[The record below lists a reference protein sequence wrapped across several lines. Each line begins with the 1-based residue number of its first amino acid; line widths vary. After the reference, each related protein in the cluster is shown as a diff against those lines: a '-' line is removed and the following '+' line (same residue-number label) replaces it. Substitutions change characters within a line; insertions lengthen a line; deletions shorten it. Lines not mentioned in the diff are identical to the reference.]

1 MAGPLVVVGGN
12 AGGMTAAAEARR
24 GAPDLEIVVLERG
37 EHVSYATCG
46 IPYLVSGEVPGEDD
60 LVHNTPADLLRER
73 GIEVRTGADV
83 VAIDP
88 DARTVTTADGRR
100 QPYGALVVATGARPV
115 RPDIPGIDL
124 PGVTTLRHLPS
135 ARGPRRILAAA
146 ADPHVVL
153 IGSGPIGVEMAEAA
167 LALGARVTI
176 AESRPYAVPALGEE
190 PAGRVA
196 RALAEAGVDVR
207 TGAHVEGIARAGGAL
222 EVVIDGDRVPA
233 DLVVLGTGVVPETGL
248 ARQAGCA
255 TGDAGA
261 IVVDRRGRTSV
272 EGVWAAGDCAVAY
285 HRVLDRPV
293 WRPLATTA
301 TAQGRIVGRDVTGRP
316 GRFPGVLGSWVSR
329 FREVSFGATGID
341 GATAAAEGFAPR
353 VLTREGSDRSGYMPG
368 ARDVM
373 VTLIW
378 DEATGRLLGG
388 QIAGSGEVSTRL
400 HTVSTAISAGMT
412 IGELA
417 ACDFGYAPPLSPLR
431 DPVELAAAAAVGD
444 AA

>member
-46 IPYLVSGEVPGEDD
+46 IPYLVAGEVASEDD
-60 LVHNTPADLLRER
+60 LVHHDPASFMRER
-73 GIEVRTGADV
+73 GIEVRTDAGVA
-83 VAIDP
+83 AIDP
-88 DARTVTTADGRR
+88 EARVVTTADGRR
-100 QPYGALVVATGARPV
+100 QPYGALVIATGARPV

-124 PGVTTLRHLPS
+124 PGVVSLRHLPS

-146 ADPHVVL
+146 SDPRVVL

-190 PAGRVA
+190 PAARVA
-196 RALAEAGVDVR
+196 RALSE
-207 TGAHVEGIARAGGAL
+207 AHVEVRTRARVQGIERAGETL

-233 DLVVLGTGVVPETGL
+233 DLVVLGTGVVPEAGL
-248 ARQAGCA
+248 AREAGCA
-255 TGDAGA
+255 TGEAGA
-261 IVVDRRGRTSV
+261 IAVDRRGRTSV
-272 EGVWAAGDCAVAY
+272 EGIWAAGDCAVAH
-285 HRVLDRPV
+285 HRVLGRPV
-293 WRPLATTA
+293 WIPLATTA

-329 FREVSFGATGID
+329 FGEVAFGATGID
-341 GATAAAEGFAPR
+341 AAAAAAEGFAPR
-353 VLTREGSDRSGYMPG
+353 VVTREGSDRSAYMPG
-368 ARDVM
+368 ARDVL
-373 VTLIW
+373 VRLVW

-388 QIAGSGEVSTRL
+388 QMAGSGEVSTRL

>member
-46 IPYLVSGEVPGEDD
+46 IPYLVAGEVAAEDD
-60 LVHNTPADLLRER
+60 LVHNDPASLLRER
-73 GIEVRTGADV
+73 GIEVRIGADV
-83 VAIDP
+83 VAVDP
-88 DARTVTTADGRR
+88 EARVVTTADGRR
-100 QPYGALVVATGARPV
+100 QPYGALVMATGARPV
-115 RPDIPGIDL
+115 HPDIPGIDL
-124 PGVTTLRHLPS
+124 PGVTSLRHLPS
-135 ARGPRRILAAA
+135 ARGPRERLRTTP
-146 ADPHVVL
+146 DPRVVL

-176 AESRPYAVPALGEE
+176 AEARAYAVPALGEDT
-190 PAGRVA
+190 AGRVA
-196 RALAEAGVDVR
+196 QALAGAGVDVR
-207 TGAHVEGIARAGGAL
+207 TGARVECIARAGSSL

-233 DLVVLGTGVVPETGL
+233 DLVVLGTGVAPESGL
-248 ARQAGCA
+248 ARAAGCA
-255 TGDAGA
+255 TGEAGA

-272 EGVWAAGDCAVAY
+272 EGIWAAGDCAVAH

-293 WRPLATTA
+293 WVPLATTA

-316 GRFPGVLGSWVSR
+316 GRFAGVLGSWVSR

-341 GATAAAEGFAPR
+341 GVTASAEGFAPR
-353 VLTREGSDRSGYMPG
+353 VLSREGADRSAYMPG
-368 ARDVM
+368 ARDVL
-373 VTLIW
+373 VTLVW

-388 QIAGSGEVSTRL
+388 EIAGSGEVSTRL
-400 HTVSTAISAGMT
+400 HTVATAISAGMT
-412 IGELA
+412 IGGLA
-417 ACDFGYAPPLSPLR
+417 ACDFAYAPPLSPLR
-431 DPVELAAAAAVGD
+431 DPVQLAAAAAVGD